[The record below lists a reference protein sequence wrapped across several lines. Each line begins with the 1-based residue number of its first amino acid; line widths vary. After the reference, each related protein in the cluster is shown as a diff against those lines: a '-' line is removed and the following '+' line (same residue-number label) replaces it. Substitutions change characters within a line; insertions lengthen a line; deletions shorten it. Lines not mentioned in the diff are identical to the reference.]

1 MKLQRK
7 ILLPSLLA
15 FATLIAILRLLVL
28 PVQTEQRTE
37 QAIQQER
44 ERLTVIAPIVAEE
57 MLSGD
62 IARIH
67 EILENE
73 ESGRSRQWSAVSLID
88 ASDFMIYP
96 FESTVVPE
104 GIDYIRLDHKIV
116 WSDEFLGTLII
127 EMDISPTK
135 QEIQEQIR
143 QFETL
148 ALSTVLVLSLLS
160 ALWNRKI
167 VIKPVTSLA
176 KAARALRKG
185 NFDAPLPDASNDEIG
200 ELRSAFDEMRR
211 SLAEAQ
217 KQSQRDNQKL
227 QQANEAVREK
237 NIALEAALEQAES
250 AAKAKSQFLAMMS
263 HEIRTPMNGVL
274 GMADI
279 LQSTS
284 LNKEQQQY
292 LGIIQSSGES
302 LLNILNDIL
311 DFSKIEAGQLTL
323 APVECDLEELVEHV
337 CQLFA
342 NNAHNKGLELVA
354 LPVEGLDHFIVADT
368 GRLEQILSNLISN
381 AIKFTESGRVDIR
394 ISIQA
399 EDVHCYKLRVEIKD
413 TGIGIS
419 EAVQKKLFGKFVQA
433 DHSTTRQF
441 GGTGLG
447 LAICKQLIELMD
459 GQIGIHSE
467 EHLGTTVWF
476 ELSLD
481 KSRKIPDKSYQ
492 VQLKDDL
499 HVLITDDIPTNIELV
514 SYLLKEQPVCISTA
528 TSAMQALDILHKAI
542 EEHNPVD
549 LLITDH
555 MMPEHDGFFLISSI
569 KEHIS
574 VRPKILMLSSAGAD
588 VTRQIPVE
596 QKADCFLS
604 KPVRKQLLLQ
614 QVFALLSEKSELITA
629 TNQSDSEVRV
639 QDAQDMIAETGS
651 PQTASDISILLAE
664 DVEVNQLVV
673 QGMLSQ
679 IGLTADWARNGAEAL
694 DKVRNNYY
702 DLILMD
708 IQMPVMDGYEASQQI
723 RQFQQ
728 EHTLP
733 LTPIIALTA
742 HAMKGDMEKCYD
754 AGMNDYLTKPIT
766 ASRLCESIQHWI
778 NRELVDSEALQAS
791 DPMTDSPSGSPDL
804 INQQVIQ
811 RLIKELG
818 GDIYPIYKQF
828 IQTLLTYLAQLDQ
841 AMAENNTEDLK
852 SISHKIKGSS
862 RNLGLDLLGENAL
875 QIEKAIDNNPQNIP
889 DLLAG
894 LKSTHIKTKTAVT
907 EFFTQ
912 ESHE

>member
-15 FATLIAILRLLVL
+15 FATLIAILRLFVL
-28 PVQTEQRTE
+28 PAQTEQRTE

-44 ERLTVIAPIVAEE
+44 DRLTVIAPIVAEE

-73 ESGRSRQWSAVSLID
+73 ESGRGSQWSAVSLID

-104 GIDYIRLDHKIV
+104 GIDYIRLEHKIV
-116 WSDEFLGTLII
+116 WSDEFMGILII

-135 QEIQEQIR
+135 QQIHEQIR

-160 ALWNRKI
+160 ALWNRRI

-185 NFDAPLPDASNDEIG
+185 NFDAPLPDSSNDEIG
-200 ELRSAFDEMRR
+200 ELRIAFDEMRR

-227 QQANEAVREK
+227 QQANEAIREQ

-292 LGIIQSSGES
+292 LSIIQSSGES

-323 APVECDLEELVEHV
+323 SPVECDLEELVEHV

-381 AIKFTESGRVDIR
+381 AIKFTDSGRVDIR
-394 ISIQA
+394 ISIQV
-399 EDVHCYKLRVEIKD
+399 EDTHCYKLRVEVKD

-419 EAVQKKLFGKFVQA
+419 EAVQKKLFSKFVQA

-467 EHLGTTVWF
+467 ENQGTTVWF

-492 VQLKDDL
+492 IQLKEDL

-514 SYLLKEQPVCISTA
+514 SYLLKDQPVSISTA

-542 EEHNPVD
+542 EERNPVD

-555 MMPEHDGFFLISSI
+555 MMPEYDGFFLISSI
-569 KEHIS
+569 REHIS
-574 VRPKILMLSSAGAD
+574 IQPKILMLSSAGAD
-588 VTRQIPVE
+588 ITDQIPAE
-596 QKADCFLS
+596 QRADCFLS

-614 QVFALLSEKSELITA
+614 QVFALLSEKSELITVA
-629 TNQSDSEVRV
+629 DQSDSESRDKEE
-639 QDAQDMIAETGS
+639 QETIAETGNLQ
-651 PQTASDISILLAE
+651 PESDISILLAE

-679 IGLTADWARNGAEAL
+679 IGLIADWAKNGAEAL
-694 DKVRNNYY
+694 EKVRNNYY

-708 IQMPVMDGYEASQQI
+708 IQMPVMDGYEASRQI

-728 EHTLP
+728 ENTLP
-733 LTPIIALTA
+733 STPIIALTA

-778 NRELVDSEALQAS
+778 NRELVESKPLQIS
-791 DPMTDSPSGSPDL
+791 DLMADTPSGSPDL
-804 INQQVIQ
+804 INQQITQ

-818 GDIYPIYKQF
+818 GDVYPIYKQF
-828 IQTLLTYLAQLDQ
+828 IQTLLTYLAELDQ

-852 SISHKIKGSS
+852 NVCHKIKGSS
-862 RNLGLDLLGENAL
+862 RNLGLDLLGEDAL
-875 QIEKAIDNNPQNIP
+875 QIEKAIDNNQENIP
-889 DLLAG
+889 DLLSQ
-894 LKSTHIKTKTAVT
+894 LKKTHIKTKTAVT

-912 ESHE
+912 ELH